1 MIFVLTFCVILYIFN
16 LLLKIDKMNTK
27 ITTTL
32 LFSLCIIGIIYLNME
47 KNNFIQI
54 TFLCLGASLS
64 FFMNIAKPNYPPQ
77 KNKKKKEAYISDINY
92 RGIKS

>member
-27 ITTTL
+27 ITTTF

>member
-1 MIFVLTFCVILYIFN
+1 
-16 LLLKIDKMNTK
+16 
-27 ITTTL
+27 
-32 LFSLCIIGIIYLNME
+32 ME
-47 KNNFIQI
+47 KNHFIQI
-54 TFLCLGASLS
+54 TFLSLGASLS

>member
-1 MIFVLTFCVILYIFN
+1 
-16 LLLKIDKMNTK
+16 
-27 ITTTL
+27 
-32 LFSLCIIGIIYLNME
+32 ME